1 MCSWNLVLVEVM
13 KMILEVVMLMVM
25 MMTMMR
31 MMTMMMVMKTM
42 MMVILMLSRRSLQLE
57 PWVVERWRTIR
68 GGNCHPPG
76 WDFVGTRQ
84 AKTFQEMQ

>member
-1 MCSWNLVLVEVM
+1 MCSSNLVVVEVT

-25 MMTMMR
+25 MM
-31 MMTMMMVMKTM
+31 M

-68 GGNCHPPG
+68 GGNSHPPG
-76 WDFVGTRQ
+76 RDFVGTRQ
-84 AKTFQEMQ
+84 ARTFQGDARPVGL

>member
-1 MCSWNLVLVEVM
+1 MCSSNLVGMEVS
-13 KMILEVVMLMVM
+13 KMILEVVVI
-25 MMTMMR
+25 
-31 MMTMMMVMKTM
+31 MTMMMVMM
-42 MMVILMLSRRSLQLE
+42 VMMVILMLSRRSLQLE

>member
-1 MCSWNLVLVEVM
+1 MVVEVT
-13 KMILEVVMLMVM
+13 KMILEVVMLMLI
-25 MMTMMR
+25 
-31 MMTMMMVMKTM
+31 MTMMMVMMTM

>member
-1 MCSWNLVLVEVM
+1 MCSSNLVGVEVT
-13 KMILEVVMLMVM
+13 KMILEVVVI
-25 MMTMMR
+25 
-31 MMTMMMVMKTM
+31 MMMVM
-42 MMVILMLSRRSLQLE
+42 MMVILMLTRRSLQLE